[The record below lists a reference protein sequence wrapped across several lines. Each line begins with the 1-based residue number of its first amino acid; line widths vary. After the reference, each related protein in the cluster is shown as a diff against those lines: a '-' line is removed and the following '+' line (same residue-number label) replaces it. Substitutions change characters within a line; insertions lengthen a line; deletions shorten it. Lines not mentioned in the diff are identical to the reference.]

1 MPLMRSS
8 VTHTKGFKMHA
19 VEVFADGSAAFFS
32 NREVPWHRLG
42 TITDG
47 AQTVDQALRLAQL
60 DWDVVKSEDPVQ
72 VPVLTESGVVMVAVD
87 DRYITYRDHPK
98 MGMQGLGVVGK
109 QYTVT
114 QNREAFDFLNALTHE
129 SGAVF
134 ETAGSLRG
142 GTQVFM
148 SMKMPQ
154 HISLGGGQDTV
165 DLYLVCSTSHDG
177 SKAFTVFITAVR
189 PVCANTVAM
198 GLQQATQKWY
208 LKHTSNV
215 KGKVQQAREALA
227 MVIAYQDEFQQEAE
241 RLISTAM
248 TERGFARFAE
258 RLFPTSDKM
267 SSLQIMRT
275 EAARGELTGLW
286 HAPTQQNVANT
297 RWAAFNAVTEW
308 ADWVKPVKAGKQD
321 ADVARAERV
330 FLGAAEPIK
339 QKAYALLN
347 A

>member
-1 MPLMRSS
+1 
-8 VTHTKGFKMHA
+8 MHA
-19 VEVFADGSAAFFS
+19 VEVFEDGSAAFFS
-32 NREVPWHRLG
+32 NREVPWHHLG
-42 TITDG
+42 VITDG
-47 AQTVDQALRLAQL
+47 AQSVDDALRLAQL
-60 DWDVVKSEDPVQ
+60 DWDVVKSDDPVQ
-72 VPVLTESGVVMVAVD
+72 VPVLTENGVVMVSAP
-87 DRYITYRDHPK
+87 DRYMTYRDHPK
-98 MGMQGLGVVGK
+98 LGLQGLGVVGDR
-109 QYTVT
+109 YTVI

-154 HISLGGGQDTV
+154 HITLGGGQDTV

-227 MVIAYQDEFQQEAE
+227 MVVAYQDEFQREAE

-248 TERGFARFAE
+248 TERDFARFAE

-267 SSLQIMRT
+267 STLQIMRT

-286 HAPTQQNVANT
+286 HAPTQQNIAGT

-339 QKAYALLN
+339 QKAYALLS

>member
-1 MPLMRSS
+1 
-8 VTHTKGFKMHA
+8 MHA
-19 VEVFADGSAAFFS
+19 VEVFEDGTAAFFS
-32 NREVPWHRLG
+32 NREVPWHQLG

-47 AQTVDQALRLAQL
+47 AQTVDDALRLAQL
-60 DWDVVKSEDPVQ
+60 DWEVVKSDDPVQ
-72 VPVLTESGVVMVAVD
+72 VPVLTNEGVVMVSAA
-87 DRYITYRDHPK
+87 DRYMTYRDHPK
-98 MGMQGLGVVGK
+98 LGLQGLGVVGK
-109 QYTVT
+109 QYTVI
-114 QNREAFDFLNALTHE
+114 QNKEAFDFLNALTHE

-142 GTQVFM
+142 GTQVFV

-177 SKAFTVFITAVR
+177 SKAFTAFVTAVR
-189 PVCANTVAM
+189 PVCANTVQF
-198 GLQQATQKWY
+198 GLQTAHSKWY

-215 KGKVQQAREALA
+215 KGKVQQAREALG
-227 MVIAYQDEFQQEAE
+227 MVVKYQDAFQEEAD
-241 RLISTAM
+241 RLISTSMSEREFAQF
-248 TERGFARFAE
+248 TER
-258 RLFPTSDKM
+258 LMPTSDKM
-267 SSLQIMRT
+267 SVLQVTRT
-275 EAARGELTGLW
+275 EEARAALTGLW
-286 HAPTQQNVANT
+286 NAPTQSNIART

-308 ADWVKPVKAGKQD
+308 ADWVKPVKAGKRD

-339 QKAYALLN
+339 QKAYALLS